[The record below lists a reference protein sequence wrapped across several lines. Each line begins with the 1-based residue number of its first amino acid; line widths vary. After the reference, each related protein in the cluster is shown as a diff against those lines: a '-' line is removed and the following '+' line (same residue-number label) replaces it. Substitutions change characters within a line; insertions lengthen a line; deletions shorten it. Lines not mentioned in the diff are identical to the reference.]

1 MANIILHGGN
11 IVWDAQ
17 PGRGGHIIYVL
28 QWLEGLRRL
37 GHEVLY
43 CDNYDSSVVPNP
55 TIAAKYFAGIISKS
69 SNPKLCSLVD
79 PSGNA
84 IYGLNSKKVEEFG
97 KNAQALISLGCT
109 FSAEPKPWLANIH
122 PRILIEQDPGF
133 SHIWASKGN
142 PYDTFGVHDIYF
154 SVGPKL
160 GRPEC
165 TVPTFGIEWWPVW
178 NPVILD
184 WWHPAKLISRNRFT
198 TVAGWWT
205 QQYQEFDGKIY
216 GPKAEEMKKFIDLP
230 MKINETMEIAM
241 ETSELDPEID
251 MFKANGWQIESPKI
265 VCADAEAYRTYV
277 NGSAGEFSCV
287 KGIYAGT
294 KTGWF
299 SDRSACYLSSGRP
312 VIIQDTGI
320 KDLLPTGKGLFAVS
334 TNEEAAEAIKAVRSD
349 YRLHSNV
356 AREIAEQYFDSDK
369 VLRYLL
375 EKAGL

>member
-1 MANIILHGGN
+1 MTIKKG
-11 IVWDAQ
+11 
-17 PGRGGHIIYVL
+17 L
-28 QWLEGLRRL
+28 QIFEAPFLISLSYYL
-37 GHEVLY
+37 FFKL
-43 CDNYDSSVVPNP
+43 SS
-55 TIAAKYFAGIISKS
+55 AAFTISKCE
-69 SNPKLCSLVD
+69 LT
-79 PSGNA
+79 SGA
-84 IYGLNSKKVEEFG
+84 VFC
-97 KNAQALISLGCT
+97 AQALISLGCT

-184 WWHPAKLISRNRFT
+184 WWDPAKLISRNRFT

-241 ETSELDPEID
+241 ETRG
-251 MFKANGWQIESPKI
+251 A
-265 VCADAEAYRTYV
+265 
-277 NGSAGEFSCV
+277 
-287 KGIYAGT
+287 
-294 KTGWF
+294 
-299 SDRSACYLSSGRP
+299 
-312 VIIQDTGI
+312 
-320 KDLLPTGKGLFAVS
+320 
-334 TNEEAAEAIKAVRSD
+334 
-349 YRLHSNV
+349 
-356 AREIAEQYFDSDK
+356 
-369 VLRYLL
+369 
-375 EKAGL
+375 